1 MKYERFEMSLIVPF
15 WYNPSFYEK
24 IGTDEDSGGK
34 AYFQR
39 KAIRSNRLNEQ
50 NEDIWKDEEQGVV
63 RCLELQPKYR
73 KKLGLHVKENWTY
86 QMKNR
91 DDIPFKIS
99 KVNGWFFKK
108 GEGYLTLRVRA
119 DGLDERHILD
129 LRAALSDVKADK
141 TICYTVKSGRDKT
154 EQDETRK
161 MDFSLKGLIRKFIG
175 ILEQIEAEP
184 QIGTSLKA
192 MTLSYGIVEELDPEI
207 SGIYFEKLRL
217 NADGSSQVAQKID
230 SSFLYQVEKYP
241 YINWV
246 VSKESLTAIADMQ
259 QALDI
264 AEKNG
269 KFLRENLGPAI
280 FRDYLMV
287 YLYYMS
293 LNARTVQLEKQSLEA
308 ANDMC
313 VYPAMRTIRHLQQ
326 QLVMLTNQ
334 IHINTLF
341 YRYLCT
347 TVWKIPERLERLEE
361 NSEDDVFISYR
372 RKYGGYPAR
381 LLYDKLKQSG
391 CKIFYDYKSMRAG
404 DFTVQ
409 LAKAMKKGMY
419 VIAVLTPGC
428 MEEEGEGENYML
440 KELRRAMDPDNH
452 IKVINVFVDG
462 FSFPVELPKGLE
474 KMDIQHGIYMDAE
487 NIDSALE
494 RVADVVRRG

>member
-1 MKYERFEMSLIVPF
+1 MMYERFEMSLIVPF
-15 WYNPSFYEK
+15 QYNPSFYEK
-24 IGTDEDSGGK
+24 IGIEEDAGGEP
-34 AYFQR
+34 YFQR

-50 NEDIWKDEEQGVV
+50 NEDMWKDEEQGLV
-63 RCLELQPKYR
+63 RCLELRPKYR
-73 KKLGLHVKENWTY
+73 KNLELHVKENWTY
-86 QMKNR
+86 RLKNR
-91 DDIPFKIS
+91 EDILFKIS
-99 KVNGWFFKK
+99 KVNGWFFKS
-108 GEGYLTLRVRA
+108 GEGYLTFHVRA
-119 DGLDERHILD
+119 DGLNEKQILD
-129 LRAALSDVKADK
+129 LRARLSDIKAEEK
-141 TICYTVKSGRDKT
+141 ICYTVKTGRDQT
-154 EQDETRK
+154 DEMNFTVK
-161 MDFSLKGLIRKFIG
+161 DLIRNFFRVLGK
-175 ILEQIEAEP
+175 IEVAT
-184 QIGTSLKA
+184 QKRTSLQA
-192 MTLSYGIVEELDPEI
+192 MSLCYGIVKELDSEM

-217 NADGSSQVAQKID
+217 NADGSNSVSREID

-246 VSKESLTAIADMQ
+246 VSQESLVAIADMR

-287 YLYYMS
+287 YLYYIS
-293 LNARTVQLEKQSLEA
+293 LDARTTQLEKQSLEA

-334 IHINTLF
+334 MHINTLF

-347 TVWKIPERLERLEE
+347 TVWKIAERLERLEE

-381 LLYDKLKQSG
+381 LIYDKLKQSG
-391 CKIFYDYKSMRAG
+391 CKVFYDYKSMRAG
-404 DFTVQ
+404 DFDVQ
-409 LAKAMKKGMY
+409 LAKAMKCGMY

-428 MEEEGEGENYML
+428 LEEESEGENYML
-440 KELRRAMDPDNH
+440 KELRRAMDPDSQ

-462 FSFPVELPKGLE
+462 FSFPVELPQGLE
-474 KMDIQHGIYMDAE
+474 KMDLQHGIYIDAE
-487 NIDSALE
+487 NLDSALE

>member
-1 MKYERFEMSLIVPF
+1 MIYERFEMSLIVPF
-15 WYNPSFYEK
+15 RYNPSFYEK
-24 IGTDEDSGGK
+24 LGAEWDDGGEP
-34 AYFQR
+34 YFQR

-50 NEDIWKDEEQGVV
+50 NEDMWKDEEQGLV

-73 KKLGLHVKENWTY
+73 KNLGLHVKENWTY
-86 QMKNR
+86 RLENR
-91 DDIPFKIS
+91 EDIPFKLS
-99 KVNGWFFKK
+99 KVNGWFFKR
-108 GEGYLTLRVRA
+108 GEGYLILHVRA
-119 DGLDERHILD
+119 DGLDEKQILD
-129 LRAALSDVKADK
+129 LRAILSDVKAEK
-141 TICYTVKSGRDKT
+141 KICYTVKTGRDKT
-154 EQDETRK
+154 EKKNFTVKE
-161 MDFSLKGLIRKFIG
+161 LIRNLLG
-175 ILEQIEAEP
+175 IFGQIEAEAQKDP
-184 QIGTSLKA
+184 FLKA
-192 MTLSYGIVEELDPEI
+192 MTLAYGIVEELDPET

-230 SSFLYQVEKYP
+230 SSFLYRVEKYP

-246 VSKESLTAIADMQ
+246 VSNESLVGIADLR

-264 AEKNG
+264 SEKNG
-269 KFLRENLGPAI
+269 KFLKENLGPAI

-293 LNARTVQLEKQSLEA
+293 LNSRTAQLEKQSREA

-326 QLVMLTNQ
+326 HLVMITNQ

-341 YRYLCT
+341 YKYLCT

-381 LLYDKLKQSG
+381 LVYDKLKQSG
-391 CKIFYDYKSMRAG
+391 CKVFYDYKSMRAG
-404 DFTVQ
+404 DFNVQ
-409 LAKAMKKGMY
+409 LVKAMKSGMY

-428 MEEEGEGENYML
+428 LEEESEGENYML
-440 KELRRAMDPDNH
+440 KELRRAMDPDNQ
-452 IKVINVFVDG
+452 IRVINVFVDG
-462 FSFPVELPKGLE
+462 FSFPAELPQGLE
-474 KMDIQHGIYMDAE
+474 KMDTQHGIYMDAE
-487 NIDSALE
+487 NLDSALE

>member
-1 MKYERFEMSLIVPF
+1 MMYERFEMSLVVPF
-15 WYNPSFYEK
+15 RYNPSFYEK
-24 IGTDEDSGGK
+24 IGTEKDFGGEP
-34 AYFQR
+34 YFQR

-50 NEDIWKDEEQGVV
+50 NEDMWKDEEQGMV

-73 KKLGLHVKENWTY
+73 KNLGLHVKENWTY
-86 QMKNR
+86 RLENR
-91 DDIPFKIS
+91 EDIPVKIS
-99 KVNGWFFKK
+99 KVKGWFFKR
-108 GEGYLTLRVRA
+108 GEGYLTLHVRA
-119 DGLDERHILD
+119 DSLDEKQILD
-129 LRAALSDVKADK
+129 LRAILSDVKAEK
-141 TICYTVKSGRDKT
+141 KICYTVKTGGDQT
-154 EQDETRK
+154 DE
-161 MDFSLKGLIRKFIG
+161 MDFTVKDLIRKFLG
-175 ILEQIEAEP
+175 IFGQIEAEA
-184 QIGTSLKA
+184 QKGTFLKA
-192 MTLSYGIVEELDPEI
+192 MNLSYGIVEELDPET

-217 NADGSSQVAQKID
+217 NADGSSQVSHKID
-230 SSFLYQVEKYP
+230 SSFFYQVEKYP

-246 VSKESLTAIADMQ
+246 VSEESIAATADMR

-264 AEKNG
+264 SEKNG

-293 LNARTVQLEKQSLEA
+293 LNARTAQLEKQSREA
-308 ANDMC
+308 VNDMC

-361 NSEDDVFISYR
+361 TSENDVFISYR

-391 CKIFYDYKSMRAG
+391 CKVFYDYKSMRAG
-404 DFTVQ
+404 DFNVQ
-409 LAKAMKKGMY
+409 LAKAMKSGMY
-419 VIAVLTPGC
+419 VVAVLTPGC
-428 MEEEGEGENYML
+428 LDEGVEGENYML
-440 KELRRAMDPDNH
+440 KELRRAMDSDNQ

-462 FSFPVELPKGLE
+462 FSFPVELPQGLE

-487 NIDSALE
+487 NLDSALE
-494 RVADVVRRG
+494 RVADVVRMS

>member
-1 MKYERFEMSLIVPF
+1 MIYERFEMSLIVPF
-15 WYNPSFYEK
+15 WYNPFFYEK
-24 IGTDEDSGGK
+24 IGTEEDAGGK
-34 AYFQR
+34 PYFQR
-39 KAIRSNRLNEQ
+39 REIRSNRLNEQ
-50 NEDIWKDEEQGVV
+50 NEDIWKDEEQGLV
-63 RCLELQPKYR
+63 RCLELQQKYR
-73 KKLGLHVKENWTY
+73 KDLGLHFKENCTY
-86 QMKNR
+86 RLENR
-91 DDIPFKIS
+91 GDILFKIS
-99 KVNGWFFKK
+99 KVNGWFFKS

-119 DGLDERHILD
+119 DGLDEKHILD
-129 LRAALSDVKADK
+129 LRAILSDVKTEK
-141 TICYTVKSGRDKT
+141 KICYIVKPDRNQTDEMNFTVKD
-154 EQDETRK
+154 
-161 MDFSLKGLIRKFIG
+161 LIRNFLGALGK
-175 ILEQIEAEP
+175 IEVEA
-184 QIGTSLKA
+184 QKRTFLKA
-192 MTLSYGIVEELDPEI
+192 MSLCYGIVEELDSET

-217 NADGSSQVAQKID
+217 NADGSNPVSRKID

-246 VSKESLTAIADMQ
+246 VSEESLAAIADIR

-293 LNARTVQLEKQSLEA
+293 LNAHTAQLEKQSREA

-313 VYPAMRTIRHLQQ
+313 VYPAMRTIRHLKQ

-341 YRYLCT
+341 YKYLCT

-381 LLYDKLKQSG
+381 LIYDKLKQSG

-404 DFTVQ
+404 DFNVQ
-409 LAKAMKKGMY
+409 LAKAMKRGMY

-428 MEEEGEGENYML
+428 LEEGAEGENYML
-440 KELRRAMDPDNH
+440 KELRRAMDPDSQ

-462 FSFPVELPKGLE
+462 FSFPVELPQGLE
-474 KMDIQHGIYMDAE
+474 KIDIQHGIYMDAE
-487 NIDSALE
+487 NLDSALE

>member
-1 MKYERFEMSLIVPF
+1 MIYERFEMSLIVPF

-24 IGTDEDSGGK
+24 IGTEGNAGEK
-34 AYFQR
+34 PYFQR
-39 KAIRSNRLNEQ
+39 KTIRSNRLNEQ
-50 NEDIWKDEEQGVV
+50 NEDIWKDEKQGLV

-73 KKLGLHVKENWTY
+73 KNLGLHVKENWTY
-86 QMKNR
+86 RMENR
-91 DDIPFKIS
+91 EDLPFKIS
-99 KVNGWFFKK
+99 KVNGWFFKR
-108 GEGYLTLRVRA
+108 GEGYLTLHVRA
-119 DGLDERHILD
+119 DGLDGKHILD
-129 LRAALSDVKADK
+129 LRAKLSDIKAEEK
-141 TICYTVKSGRDKT
+141 ICYTAKTGRNQTEEMNFTVKD
-154 EQDETRK
+154 
-161 MDFSLKGLIRKFIG
+161 LIRNFLG
-175 ILEQIEAEP
+175 GFGQIEVETQKRTFLQAM
-184 QIGTSLKA
+184 SLC
-192 MTLSYGIVEELDPEI
+192 YGIVEELDSET
-207 SGIYFEKLRL
+207 SGIYFENLRL
-217 NADGSSQVAQKID
+217 NADGSSPVSRKID

-241 YINWV
+241 YIYWV
-246 VSKESLTAIADMQ
+246 VSKESLTAIADIR
-259 QALDI
+259 QALNI

-293 LNARTVQLEKQSLEA
+293 LETHTTQLEKQSREA

-347 TVWKIPERLERLEE
+347 TVWKIPERLEQLEE

-372 RKYGGYPAR
+372 RRYGGYPAR
-381 LLYDKLKQSG
+381 LIYDKLKQSG
-391 CKIFYDYKSMRAG
+391 CKVFYDYKSMRAG
-404 DFTVQ
+404 DFNVQ
-409 LAKAMKKGMY
+409 LAKAMKNGMY

-428 MEEEGEGENYML
+428 MEEEGEEENYML
-440 KELRRAMDPDNH
+440 KELRRAMDPDNQ

-462 FSFPVELPKGLE
+462 FSFPIKLPQGLE

-487 NIDSALE
+487 NLDSALE
-494 RVADVVRRG
+494 RVADVVKRG

>member
-1 MKYERFEMSLIVPF
+1 MNFTVKDLIRNFFRVLGKIEVATQKRTSLQAMSL
-15 WYNPSFYEK
+15 
-24 IGTDEDSGGK
+24 
-34 AYFQR
+34 
-39 KAIRSNRLNEQ
+39 
-50 NEDIWKDEEQGVV
+50 
-63 RCLELQPKYR
+63 C
-73 KKLGLHVKENWTY
+73 
-86 QMKNR
+86 
-91 DDIPFKIS
+91 
-99 KVNGWFFKK
+99 
-108 GEGYLTLRVRA
+108 
-119 DGLDERHILD
+119 
-129 LRAALSDVKADK
+129 
-141 TICYTVKSGRDKT
+141 
-154 EQDETRK
+154 
-161 MDFSLKGLIRKFIG
+161 
-175 ILEQIEAEP
+175 
-184 QIGTSLKA
+184 
-192 MTLSYGIVEELDPEI
+192 YGIVEELDSET

-217 NADGSSQVAQKID
+217 NADGSNSVSREID
-230 SSFLYQVEKYP
+230 NSFLYQVEKYP

-246 VSKESLTAIADMQ
+246 VSQESLVAIADMR

-293 LNARTVQLEKQSLEA
+293 LDARITQLEKQSREA

-334 IHINTLF
+334 MHINTLF

-347 TVWKIPERLERLEE
+347 TVWKIAERLERLEE

-381 LLYDKLKQSG
+381 LIYDKLKQSG
-391 CKIFYDYKSMRAG
+391 CKVFYDYKSMRAG
-404 DFTVQ
+404 DFNVQ
-409 LAKAMKKGMY
+409 LAKAMKCGMY

-428 MEEEGEGENYML
+428 LEEEGEGENYML
-440 KELRRAMDPDNH
+440 KELRRAMDPDKQ

-462 FSFPVELPKGLE
+462 FSFPVELPQGLE
-474 KMDIQHGIYMDAE
+474 KMDLQHGIYMDAE
-487 NIDSALE
+487 NLDSALE